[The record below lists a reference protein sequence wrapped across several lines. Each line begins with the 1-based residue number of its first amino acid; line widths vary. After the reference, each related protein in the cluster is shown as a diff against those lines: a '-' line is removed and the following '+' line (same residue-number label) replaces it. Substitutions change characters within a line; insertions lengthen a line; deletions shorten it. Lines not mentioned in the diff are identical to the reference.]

1 MPPLILRDFRWFNRN
16 DMLRP
21 LYRILGRH
29 LADKTDIETA
39 SSIVVLTDAI
49 EAHMLERV
57 GNWDNWDGSG
67 EEDCIWIETPH
78 MPIGYSQNTLVAM
91 HIVSLSA
98 NNNIPC
104 LFYFNSLTT
113 RPNEGPQLTR
123 WALMMD
129 MLRSIV
135 VQLLLILPR
144 EIYTD
149 IDLSTSRFE
158 KLAETSASLHDSLA
172 LLRDVRAHVGDKL
185 YCVIEGVQKID
196 EPNDLA
202 HSAALEAILLEFRS
216 HISLLVSN
224 ASLGSHIPRKTVKA
238 CFTSDGPTTVLEVME
253 RQGQVVKIQGTGYA
267 NIENFSY
274 N

>member
-1 MPPLILRDFRWFNRN
+1 
-16 DMLRP
+16 MLRP
-21 LYRILGRH
+21 LYRILARH
-29 LADKTDIETA
+29 LADRTDIEAA
-39 SSIVVLTDAI
+39 SSIAVLTDAI
-49 EAHMLERV
+49 EAHILERLR
-57 GNWDNWDGSG
+57 NWDNWD
-67 EEDCIWIETPH
+67 
-78 MPIGYSQNTLVAM
+78 
-91 HIVSLSA
+91 VS
-98 NNNIPC
+98 
-104 LFYFNSLTT
+104 
-113 RPNEGPQLTR
+113 GPQPTL

-135 VQLLLILPR
+135 VQLLLICPR

-185 YCVIEGVQKID
+185 YCVIEGIQKID
-196 EPNDLA
+196 EPDDLA

-224 ASLGSHIPRKTVKA
+224 TSLGSHIPRKTVKA
-238 CFTSDGPTTVLEVME
+238 CFTSDGPTVVLTVME
-253 RQGQVVKIQGTGYA
+253 RQGQVVKIKGTGYA
-267 NIENFSY
+267 NIEEHNY